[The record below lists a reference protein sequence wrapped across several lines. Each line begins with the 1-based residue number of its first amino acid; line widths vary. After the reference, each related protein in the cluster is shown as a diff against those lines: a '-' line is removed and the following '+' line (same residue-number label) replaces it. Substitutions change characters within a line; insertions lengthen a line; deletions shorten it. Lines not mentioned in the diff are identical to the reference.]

1 MKKAAIPDIKSLPK
15 SFDWR
20 EKGAVTEVK
29 NQVWCPHQLHLR
41 NKVFVFI
48 LVAESLPQCQ
58 LYKQEGNVRKSWS
71 NDDPL

>member
-29 NQVWCPHQLHLR
+29 NQVGCPHQLHLR
-41 NKVFVFI
+41 NKVFV
-48 LVAESLPQCQ
+48 LSYLLQNLYLSVNYLKSK
-58 LYKQEGNVRKSWS
+58 YKQEGNVRKW
-71 NDDPL
+71 